1 MRILF
6 FILINIFILTTY
18 ANASQVQSKQ
28 TLIKKANK
36 NDVQAMLELNKIYLF
51 PQTKEGVD
59 FYTKW
64 YDLVLKSK
72 DTKDIIAFANVYGK
86 YQDMFSDGI
95 KNYIVLLN
103 KAIKLGNKE
112 AVYMLIDK
120 YVTTEQVL
128 EEVTNN
134 KELKKNFDDAIK
146 SAKEQR
152 LIDLYTKYLLDTKTT
167 SYERLL
173 RARLTSKLIKQL
185 NFKAPNLDKLLE
197 LDTLYN
203 TYDMKK
209 VKEKADEIYALD
221 DYNLLVV
228 TADFFYGKYKADEG
242 KKFYEKA
249 LKIDT
254 TDVTKLD
261 DTKAISYY
269 YNKAK
274 IYEAIQAYKTTQNED
289 LIVGFLQKAALLDSY
304 DATKE
309 LLEIYLKNVKY
320 KDAYLALEKKLLNLN
335 ESKRALA
342 DYLFNNRDKEK
353 AMKILNEL
361 AKKGNENAMIELAIK
376 PFKKKSTSP
385 FSSGDTYGYYDP
397 DVAVVNRKWQKII
410 LNSNKPYLISKLRNA
425 IGKSPILYKEYTK
438 LREKIETKEIKEKNI
453 LTLRDLYEQNKINDN
468 KLARNY
474 LNQAIKLGDVK
485 SGLILAQADKIEK
498 NKKPG
503 GKEYF
508 IAKMYESGMF
518 GKIDNRKAMYYYK
531 ASAKLG
537 YPLAYMTLGIYY
549 RQTLDH
555 AIAIDYFKKCVALGE
570 GVCYAYMA
578 KYYEEGY
585 IQILKKDMN
594 KALEYYKK
602 SYELDKNK
610 DVAKYIAKIYEIGK
624 GSVKSN
630 SELAKQWYE
639 KANIEKAK

>member
-209 VKEKADEIYALD
+209 VKEKAA
-221 DYNLLVV
+221 
-228 TADFFYGKYKADEG
+228 
-242 KKFYEKA
+242 
-249 LKIDT
+249 
-254 TDVTKLD
+254 
-261 DTKAISYY
+261 
-269 YNKAK
+269 
-274 IYEAIQAYKTTQNED
+274 
-289 LIVGFLQKAALLDSY
+289 
-304 DATKE
+304 
-309 LLEIYLKNVKY
+309 
-320 KDAYLALEKKLLNLN
+320 
-335 ESKRALA
+335 
-342 DYLFNNRDKEK
+342 
-353 AMKILNEL
+353 
-361 AKKGNENAMIELAIK
+361 
-376 PFKKKSTSP
+376 
-385 FSSGDTYGYYDP
+385 
-397 DVAVVNRKWQKII
+397 
-410 LNSNKPYLISKLRNA
+410 
-425 IGKSPILYKEYTK
+425 
-438 LREKIETKEIKEKNI
+438 
-453 LTLRDLYEQNKINDN
+453 
-468 KLARNY
+468 
-474 LNQAIKLGDVK
+474 
-485 SGLILAQADKIEK
+485 
-498 NKKPG
+498 
-503 GKEYF
+503 
-508 IAKMYESGMF
+508 
-518 GKIDNRKAMYYYK
+518 
-531 ASAKLG
+531 
-537 YPLAYMTLGIYY
+537 
-549 RQTLDH
+549 
-555 AIAIDYFKKCVALGE
+555 
-570 GVCYAYMA
+570 
-578 KYYEEGY
+578 
-585 IQILKKDMN
+585 
-594 KALEYYKK
+594 
-602 SYELDKNK
+602 
-610 DVAKYIAKIYEIGK
+610 
-624 GSVKSN
+624 
-630 SELAKQWYE
+630 
-639 KANIEKAK
+639 